1 MKNTLDRVTER
12 RFQLR
17 TSALLFG
24 VLLVLSATGGTAV
37 AQTETNGSPFTL
49 SSAVE
54 QAVKDNPQLA
64 SLRGKLEAML
74 ERTVQAR
81 ALPNPMLTYGGMDMA
96 NGGKWPDTN
105 EKRIMVQQEFPWFG
119 KRGLREGIARKD
131 AEAMRYEL
139 EAMTRDVVMM
149 VKENFYDLYA
159 VQRVIMVTREEEAV
173 LGRMVKI
180 AETRYASS
188 SGSQADMIK
197 AQTEITM
204 LKQREL
210 ELQAQENTVKA
221 KLNTLINRRADA
233 HLGPLESPPPIG
245 VPVEVARLFAAA
257 TRIRPEVLEAQAK
270 IERYGLEKK
279 LMEKEYLPDYKLG
292 LEYRDIQSEDNML
305 MFTVSV
311 ELPIWQSKYR
321 AGVREAERMQASS
334 QSAREAAERLSAME
348 VQDAHF
354 KLLTA
359 QRTLDLYRNELIPQA
374 EARFKA
380 SEAGYRAGKV
390 DFLDLLESERF
401 LLNTK
406 VMTVMSE
413 GAAGMQAARLERAV
427 GVNITSGTLD
437 EHNK

>member
-1 MKNTLDRVTER
+1 MKANTFLLPCATALILGTVTGYSQE
-12 RFQLR
+12 
-17 TSALLFG
+17 
-24 VLLVLSATGGTAV
+24 
-37 AQTETNGSPFTL
+37 AQSETNVIL
-49 SSAVE
+49 AAAVQ
-54 QAVKDNPQLA
+54 QAVSGNPQLA
-64 SLRGKLEAML
+64 SLRAKWEAML
-74 ERTVQAR
+74 ERPAQAK

-96 NGGKWPDTN
+96 DGGRWPDTS
-105 EKRIMVQQEFPWFG
+105 EKRVMVQQEFPWFG
-119 KRGLREGIARKD
+119 KRALREGVAAKE
-131 AEAMRYEL
+131 AESMQREL
-139 EAMTRDVVMM
+139 ETMTRDVVMM
-149 VKENFYDLYA
+149 VKESFYDLHA
-159 VQRVIMVTREEEAV
+159 VRRVITVTREEEAV

-180 AETRYASS
+180 AETRYASG

-204 LKQREL
+204 LKQRLL
-210 ELQAQENTVKA
+210 ELHAQENTVKA
-221 KLNTLINRRADA
+221 RLNTLLNRRADEPVGTLA
-233 HLGPLESPPPIG
+233 RPPAVG
-245 VPVEVARLFAAA
+245 VPVEAAKLFADAA
-257 TRIRPEVLEAQAK
+257 RSRPEVLAAQAQ

-311 ELPIWQSKYR
+311 ELPIWQSKYK
-321 AGVREAERMQASS
+321 AAVREAERMQASS
-334 QSAREAAERLSAME
+334 QAAREAAERQSAFD

-359 QRTLDLYRNELIPQA
+359 QRTLDMYRTELVPQA
-374 EARFKA
+374 EARFNA

-406 VMTVMSE
+406 VMTAMSE

-427 GVNITSGTLD
+427 GVDMTAGTPE
-437 EHNK
+437 EHKNKEKP

>member
-1 MKNTLDRVTER
+1 MKATPFLLTCA
-12 RFQLR
+12 
-17 TSALLFG
+17 TALLLG
-24 VLLVLSATGGTAV
+24 AATGYSQEAP
-37 AQTETNGSPFTL
+37 AETNVTL
-49 SSAVE
+49 ASAVQ
-54 QAVKDNPQLA
+54 QAVSGNPQLD
-64 SLRGKLEAML
+64 SLRAKWEAML
-74 ERTVQAR
+74 ERPAQAK

-96 NGGKWPDTN
+96 DGGRWPDTS
-105 EKRIMVQQEFPWFG
+105 EKRVMVQQEFPWFG
-119 KRGLREGIARKD
+119 KRALREGVAAKE
-131 AEAMRYEL
+131 AESMQREL

-149 VKENFYDLYA
+149 VKESFYDLYA
-159 VQRVIMVTREEEAV
+159 VRRVITVTREEEEV
-173 LGRMVKI
+173 LMRMAKI
-180 AETRYASS
+180 AETRYASG

-204 LKQREL
+204 LKQRLL
-210 ELQAQENTVKA
+210 ELNAQENTVKA
-221 KLNTLINRRADA
+221 KLNTLLNRRADEPVGA
-233 HLGPLESPPPIG
+233 LASPPAVG
-245 VPVEVARLFAAA
+245 VPVEAAKLFADAA
-257 TRIRPEVLEAQAK
+257 RSRPEVLAAQTQ

-292 LEYRDIQSEDNML
+292 LEYRDIQSQDNML

-311 ELPIWQSKYR
+311 ELPIWQSKYK

-334 QSAREAAERLSAME
+334 QAAREAAERQSAFD

-359 QRTLDLYRNELIPQA
+359 QRTLDMYRAELVPQA
-374 EARFKA
+374 EARFNA

-406 VMTVMSE
+406 VMTAMSE

-427 GVNITSGTLD
+427 GVDMTTGTPE
-437 EHNK
+437 EHKNNKEKP